1 MVRTDKR
8 REQSKSAA
16 RSRRRVEAE
25 VFVDLAEVLPLSQSE
40 RTVYQVDRIAVLR
53 LAVTYYHLR
62 KLANTL
68 FTSNPCLPG
77 FFHQYASVAKIE
89 PELGAET
96 SLDNCLDGFVLIVS
110 QSGHML
116 YVSNAISQYVGFTQA
131 DLMGRP
137 FKDYVHVDDWEEIN
151 LQLKLTSNN
160 KPKLFFRMKTALTP
174 RGGRSRKLTTAV
186 CQAMRASVTRAELI
200 SNNNEECFY
209 VYCVP
214 VSNSNNH
221 RSFSFVNSLMSRH
234 EIDMKFRFSEEKLA
248 SLLQYKNSKAL
259 IGQSLYQF
267 IHPDDLQQA
276 VYSFKQLYSK
286 GHCTTDYYRLM
297 TKNGDY
303 VWVISEASLMTQN
316 VRGVHQKY
324 VICNH
329 QILSDIESENGGTIS
344 KKMCDK
350 ILTREIKRSRFMKTK
365 MAAATTPPPP
375 QPAQFCEIKVK
386 QEPSDYSSCDSPMVP
401 NFCDIPLK
409 SRSCALSKDENDF
422 IDLKPSIN
430 SLRFDFEGI
439 ETDLPHVIFSSKD
452 HFNDDDLSYM
462 APFVADDILD
472 LVKYDELPW
481 SLKSCSN
488 FGGALTTDLT
498 DDDAPAPKMK
508 RSTSSN
514 SSLSQAEKFSPLVT
528 YTDHILLPT
537 SNQSDTLDELQIA
550 IIKNDLVESSEKFL
564 QISPR

>member
-1 MVRTDKR
+1 
-8 REQSKSAA
+8 
-16 RSRRRVEAE
+16 VEAE

-68 FTSNPCLPG
+68 FTSNHCLAG
-77 FFHQYASVAKIE
+77 NFHQYANVAKLE

-96 SLDNCLDGFVLIVS
+96 SLDNCLDGFLLIVS

-116 YVSNAISQYVGFTQA
+116 YASNAISQYVGFTQA

-137 FKDYVHVDDWEEIN
+137 FKDYVHVDDWDEIN
-151 LQLKLTSNN
+151 VQLKLTSNN

-186 CQAMRASVTRAELI
+186 CQAMRASVTRAELLT
-200 SNNNEECFY
+200 NNNEECFY

-221 RSFSFVNSLMSRH
+221 RSFNFVNSLMSRH

-267 IHPDDLQQA
+267 IHPDDLQQT

-303 VWVISEASLMTQN
+303 IWVISEASLMTQN

-324 VICNH
+324 VICTH
-329 QILSDIESENGGTIS
+329 QILSDVESENGAICC
-344 KKMCDK
+344 KKLCDK
-350 ILTREIKRSRFMKTK
+350 MLNREVKRSRFMKAK
-365 MAAATTPPPP
+365 MSSTSPLP

-386 QEPSDYSSCDSPMVP
+386 QEPNDYSSCDSPSVP
-401 NFCDIPLK
+401 NFCDIRSK
-409 SRSCALSKDENDF
+409 SRSCVLSKDDNDF
-422 IDLKPSIN
+422 IDLKPSID
-430 SLRFDFEGI
+430 SLRFDFEGF
-439 ETDLPHVIFSSKD
+439 EADLPQVLFSSKD
-452 HFNDDDLSYM
+452 NFSDDDLTYM
-462 APFVADDILD
+462 APFVAEDILD

-488 FGGALTTDLT
+488 FGTALTVDMTGAGFDG
-498 DDDAPAPKMK
+498 PPQKMK
-508 RSTSSN
+508 RSNSSN
-514 SSLSQAEKFSPLVT
+514 SSSSPTEKYSPMVT
-528 YTDHILLPT
+528 YSDHIFQQ
-537 SNQSDTLDELQIA
+537 SSIESDTSDELQIA